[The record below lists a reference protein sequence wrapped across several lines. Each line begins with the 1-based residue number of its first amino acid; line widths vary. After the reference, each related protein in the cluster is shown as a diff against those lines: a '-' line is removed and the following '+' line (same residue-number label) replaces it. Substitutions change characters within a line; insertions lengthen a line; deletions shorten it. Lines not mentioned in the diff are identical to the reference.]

1 LSTGVAVAGANP
13 GGREKAARAAAVS
26 LRKPGRNVNASLQ
39 DNDWLPDDSEKSQ
52 IASWK
57 TFLGDLI
64 RRD

>member
-1 LSTGVAVAGANP
+1 
-13 GGREKAARAAAVS
+13 VS
-26 LRKPGRNVNASLQ
+26 LRKPGKNVNASLQ
-39 DNDWLPDDSEKSQ
+39 DNDWLPDDPEKNQ